1 MENKLHVAI
10 AIIKKLFKN
19 KDKEH
24 LEKSRCSFYVREI
37 MLVID
42 YDAEFVKYVLIVV
55 IILTIRL

>member
-1 MENKLHVAI
+1 MHVAI
-10 AIIKKLFKN
+10 AITKKLFKN

-24 LEKSRCSFYVREI
+24 LEKSRGSFYVREI

>member
-1 MENKLHVAI
+1 MHVVTV
-10 AIIKKLFKN
+10 IIKKIFKN

-24 LEKSRCSFYVREI
+24 LEESRCSFYVREI

>member
-1 MENKLHVAI
+1 MHVAI
-10 AIIKKLFKN
+10 AITKKLFKN

-24 LEKSRCSFYVREI
+24 LEISWCSFYVREI